1 MHAATIRGRLLF
13 LSLSSRCGYYSRC
26 GFYSNKYGSYCLIM
40 CYNNNN
46 YGAKGEV
53 ETLDVYILKNYLILL
68 ILLSSYL
75 HFVGGPKKSTGGA
88 CLYVSIYTKSL
99 FIVTLTLSCN
109 ASFPQCCFT

>member
-1 MHAATIRGRLLF
+1 
-13 LSLSSRCGYYSRC
+13 
-26 GFYSNKYGSYCLIM
+26 M

-46 YGAKGEV
+46 NYGAMGEV
-53 ETLDVYILKNYLILL
+53 ENHTLDVYILKNYLILL

-75 HFVGGPKKSTGGA
+75 QFVGGPKKSTGGA

-109 ASFPQCCFT
+109 ASFPQCCST